1 MKFRFISCLSLLAL
15 SHGQTDCLGGV
26 CDESE
31 VRLNVDYR
39 DRPHPLITTLNV
51 GTTASSAK
59 YRYLFVILIKS
70 FCSTSICL
78 LNIDH
83 CQAEILMFTMMTAR
97 VV

>member
-1 MKFRFISCLSLLAL
+1 MKFRFISCLSFVAL

-51 GTTASSAK
+51 GTTATSAK
-59 YRYLFVILIKS
+59 YRY
-70 FCSTSICL
+70 FCCFY
-78 LNIDH
+78 H
-83 CQAEILMFTMMTAR
+83 
-97 VV
+97 